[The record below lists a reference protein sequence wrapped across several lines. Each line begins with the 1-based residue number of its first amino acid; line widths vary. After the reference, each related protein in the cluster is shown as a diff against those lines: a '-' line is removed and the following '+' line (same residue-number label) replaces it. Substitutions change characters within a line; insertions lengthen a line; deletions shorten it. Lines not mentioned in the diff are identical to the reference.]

1 MVLEKKTYIV
11 HYKKEPVPSL
21 HLKDE
26 QPAIKGSKIFIASS
40 YSTNKF
46 VCVESS
52 FESRDLI
59 WNTHAKHSPKPV
71 LKVLLPPEEAL
82 DLKILRA

>member
-1 MVLEKKTYIV
+1 MVLEKKRHIIN
-11 HYKKEPVPSL
+11 YKKEPVPSL

-26 QPAIKGSKIFIASS
+26 QPVIKESKIFIASS
-40 YSTNKF
+40 YSTNKL
-46 VCVESS
+46 VCGESS

-71 LKVLLPPEEAL
+71 LKVLLPPEEVL